1 MGRSIELTMEIKE
14 FAFKSAV
21 DSYPTLEQVE
31 RADVIQLGGWCRFL
45 PVPGTD
51 EEFEILNVILNKFH
65 VHGGW
70 TPQLSKYA
78 GWGKINE

>member
-1 MGRSIELTMEIKE
+1 MEIKE

-21 DSYPTLEQVE
+21 DSYPTLEQAE

-51 EEFEILNVILNKFH
+51 EALEILNAILDRFQQL
-65 VHGGW
+65 GGW
-70 TPQLSKYA
+70 TPQLSKHV
-78 GWGKINE
+78 GWRA